1 MEFLVRIEVSRLDL
15 PPEEEQS
22 LRRQEKLQ
30 GQRYI
35 AEQALL
41 RIWRVPGRTASI
53 SLWQAES
60 ATDLHDRLAG
70 FPMFPWM
77 DIEVSALARHY
88 LEELDEEG

>member
-15 PPEEEQS
+15 PPEEEQA

-30 GQRYI
+30 GQRYM
-35 AEQALL
+35 ADHALL

-53 SLWQAES
+53 SLWEAES
-60 ATDLHDRLAG
+60 ATDLHDRLAD

-77 DIEVSALARHY
+77 DIEVYALARHY